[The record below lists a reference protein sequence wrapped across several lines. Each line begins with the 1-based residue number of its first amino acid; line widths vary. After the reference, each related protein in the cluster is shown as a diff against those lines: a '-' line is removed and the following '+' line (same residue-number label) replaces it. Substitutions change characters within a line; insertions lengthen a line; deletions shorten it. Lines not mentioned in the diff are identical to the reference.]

1 SPIYPFTFGL
11 AVTQA
16 HPLIR
21 SRNSRRNV
29 ALLKEFRMTKRTE
42 DSFQPAC
49 NHAMGP
55 IPLKSRIDKRVTGA
69 HRMTPSEGESDVI
82 SWRSM
87 SAPTSHREK
96 LEEIALSVPAPASIS
111 LDLRYVLRT

>member
-1 SPIYPFTFGL
+1 
-11 AVTQA
+11 
-16 HPLIR
+16 
-21 SRNSRRNV
+21 
-29 ALLKEFRMTKRTE
+29 MTKRTE

-96 LEEIALSVPAPASIS
+96 LEEIALSVPAPAYIS
-111 LDLRYVLRT
+111 LDFRYVLRIAASILVPIAFWFLPLNLEAKAQHAIAISLFMI